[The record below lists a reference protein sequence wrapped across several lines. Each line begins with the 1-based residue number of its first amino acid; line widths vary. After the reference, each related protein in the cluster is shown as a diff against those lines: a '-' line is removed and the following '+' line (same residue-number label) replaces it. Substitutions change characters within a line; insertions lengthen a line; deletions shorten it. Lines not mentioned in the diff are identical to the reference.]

1 MGSAVAVLFVTFP
14 SKSVAFLPAAS
25 PAAVS
30 FKDTDASLS
39 AYFELTHASFH

>member
-1 MGSAVAVLFVTFP
+1 MGSAVTVLFVKFP
-14 SKSVAFLPAAS
+14 STSVAFLPAAS
-25 PAAVS
+25 PVVVS